1 MKIHT
6 YLGALCLTIAITGCA
21 TCPTNCKTTC
31 CPGPAGPT
39 PTSVKPGIKIPKP
52 SGGAIGSWYGSS
64 YGESIIL
71 KIGSNGSAILNNDAG
86 SNSGSWASQGS
97 GSYSVNIAGQSGR
110 MVLLNPS
117 TASLNIG
124 GSSIELRRN

>member
-1 MKIHT
+1 MKK
-6 YLGALCLTIAITGCA
+6 YLLVVIFTLTLTGCPPRPDPIVKYVVVKEGYTPKQKPA
-21 TCPTNCKTTC
+21 
-31 CPGPAGPT
+31 PAGVVGT
-39 PTSVKPGIKIPKP
+39 
-52 SGGAIGSWYGSS
+52 WHGSS
-64 YGESIIL
+64 YGESIVL
-71 KIGSNGSAILNNDAG
+71 KFGSNGSAILNNDAG
-86 SNSGSWASQGS
+86 SNSGSWSSQGS